1 VRAGLPCDLRLETA
15 AAVGYEPPL
24 PSAPGLRSN
33 ESAQARSKL
42 PRRICSRLH
51 RCTISV
57 ECGSQREVY
66 LTPVRDP
73 NYPVNFR
80 LSNPM
85 MISVAY
91 LGIGHECMESL
102 QMWWKAGCQIRAD
115 R

>member
-1 VRAGLPCDLRLETA
+1 LPCDLRLETA

-24 PSAPGLRSN
+24 PSSPGLRSN
-33 ESAQARSKL
+33 ESARARGKL
-42 PRRICSRLH
+42 R
-51 RCTISV
+51 V
-57 ECGSQREVY
+57 EFAPAFIAAPSPSNAAQREVY

-80 LSNPM
+80 LPTPM

-91 LGIGHECMESL
+91 LGLGHDCMECL
-102 QMWWKAGCQIRAD
+102 QMWWKAACQIRAD